1 MPTDRR
7 NFWLIL
13 VFSLIVPGVF
23 WGLPSALTP
32 QVDAPL
38 PLGPL
43 LFFAEF
49 KKSDLNTTYPAFHQI
64 LVLPFYAITFVVYW
78 LAGGISKIS
87 SAWPYGM
94 RNVSGFFSVL
104 IVISNLIAAAMGTLL
119 LWCTFPF
126 VEKERKWLWFCLL
139 FMGTNG
145 TFIYYT
151 RTGNLDIPYNFWLAL
166 TWLFLWHYL
175 IEDRPILRSLVPAGI
190 AAACAVGS
198 KDQAAGM
205 IVGTGLLLLL
215 IGPQR
220 STALSQR
227 MRQTALFGAVV
238 AVAYAVV
245 AIVPQP
251 ARWWN
256 HARFVVSPHAPTKI
270 PLSAAGEIDIL
281 GVTLGRLLA
290 VFTWPVLALCI
301 LGIVVLFRSGR
312 GRQFWLLS
320 LPMIGYYVVIIGM
333 TRVAYPRFMI
343 PFVFAVVV
351 LATHGVAFIGGRL
364 AARSGAQ
371 LAWTAL
377 LAAFLIY
384 RFAFSYLPV
393 TYAQVF
399 DLKRDVTRDLSSFVS
414 PGNSLLIS
422 HMQSYEYPNAD
433 IYDRYRLM
441 KLPHEPIIP
450 ASRHTASIFHPLDL
464 NVEFYLLGTG
474 TAGLPSNTPVPS
486 MPLQGELIKQ
496 WRYPDWVRNSVL
508 VPCIFEFALYRRTE
522 PLPLDYVP
530 PVYITSGLQ

>member
-1 MPTDRR
+1 MLTDRR

-13 VFSLIVPGVF
+13 VFLLIVPGVF

-64 LVLPFYAITFVVYW
+64 LVLPFYAIAFVVYW

-104 IVISNLIAAAMGTLL
+104 IVISNLIAATMGTLL

-139 FMGTNG
+139 CMGTNG
-145 TFIYYT
+145 TFIYYA
-151 RTGNLDIPYNFWLAL
+151 RTSNLDIPYNFWLAL

-190 AAACAVGS
+190 VAACAVGS

-227 MRQTALFGAVV
+227 MRQTAVFGAVV

-270 PLSAAGEIDIL
+270 PLSVAGEIDIL

-364 AARSGAQ
+364 AASSGAQ

-393 TYAQVF
+393 TYAQLF

-441 KLPHEPIIP
+441 RLPHEPIIP

-522 PLPLDYVP
+522 PLPLDYIP

>member
-1 MPTDRR
+1 MLTDRR
-7 NFWLIL
+7 NLWLII
-13 VFSLIVPGVF
+13 VFLLIVPGVF

-32 QVDAPL
+32 QVDAPS

-49 KKSDLNTTYPAFHQI
+49 KKSDLNTTYPAFHQM
-64 LVLPFYAITFVVYW
+64 LVLPFYAIAFVVYW

-87 SAWPYGM
+87 SAWPYGL
-94 RNVSGFFSVL
+94 RDVSGFFSVL

-119 LWCTFPF
+119 LRCTFPF
-126 VEKERKWLWFCLL
+126 VEKERKWLWFSLL
-139 FMGTNG
+139 MVGANG
-145 TFIYYT
+145 TFIYYA
-151 RTGNLDIPYNFWLAL
+151 RTGNLDMPYNFWLAVA
-166 TWLFLWHYL
+166 WFFLWRYL

-205 IVGTGLLLLL
+205 IVGTALLLLL

-227 MRQTALFGAVV
+227 LSQTALFGSVV
-238 AVAYAVV
+238 AITYAIV

-270 PLSAAGEIDIL
+270 PLSVAGEIDIL
-281 GVTLGRLLA
+281 GVTFGRLLA
-290 VFTWPVLALCI
+290 VFTWPVMALCI
-301 LGIVVLFRSGR
+301 LGIAVLFLSGR
-312 GRQFWLLS
+312 GRQVWLLS
-320 LPMIGYYVVIIGM
+320 VPMVGYYVVIIGM

-351 LATHGVAFIGGRL
+351 LATHGVAFIAGRL
-364 AARSGAQ
+364 AGRSGAQ
-371 LAWTAL
+371 LAWTVL
-377 LAAFLIY
+377 LASFLIY

-399 DLKRDVTRDLSSFVS
+399 DLKRDVTRDLPSFVS
-414 PGNSLLIS
+414 PGSPLLIS
-422 HMQSYEYPNAD
+422 HMQSYEYPNSD
-433 IYDRYRLM
+433 IYSRYHLM

-450 ASRHTASIFHPLDL
+450 ASRHTASIFHELDL
-464 NVEFYLLGTG
+464 NVPFYLLGTG
-474 TAGLPSNTPVPS
+474 TAGLPSNTPAPS
-486 MPLQGELIKQ
+486 MPLQGELVKQ
-496 WRYPDWVRNSVL
+496 WRYPDWVRNRVM

-522 PLPLDYVP
+522 PLPVDYVP
-530 PVYITSGLQ
+530 PTYITSGLQ